1 MYKALLI
8 FLFLLPLTCSAG
20 GGAAGGGA
28 TEYTQLAN
36 NTELIRSYAE
46 LARQTVTQLNQY
58 QAMLR
63 NLKTLSPSGIANS
76 EAQKLWLDQNMN
88 GTFKNL
94 YHVVVGGQQMSYSL
108 SNMDQQFKLI
118 NPGAGNYSNG
128 FDYQNAYKNWSDT
141 TRSAVMGS
149 LRMAA
154 VQGDDLQSEGDVIS
168 ALSDASSTADG
179 QMQALQAGN
188 QIGVAMVSQIQKL
201 RQLQISQMQ
210 AQNTL
215 AMADQGHREANA
227 ALVNRALSANTRD
240 HVRSYAE
247 ILKSQQTE
255 SQQ

>member
-1 MYKALLI
+1 MKSKTFI
-8 FLFLLPLTCSAG
+8 FLFLLWPLVSMAG

-36 NTELIRSYAE
+36 NTQLVMSYGE
-46 LARQTVTQLNQY
+46 QARQTVTQMNQY

-76 EAQKLWLDQNMN
+76 EAQKLWQDHNMN
-88 GTFKNL
+88 GTFQNL

-118 NPGAGNYSNG
+118 NPGAGNYANG
-128 FDYQNAYKNWSDT
+128 FDFQNAYKNWSDT

-154 VQGDDLQSEGDVIS
+154 VQGNDLQSEGDVIS

-188 QIGVAMVSQIQKL
+188 QIGVAMVSQLQKL

-210 AQNTL
+210 AQNT
-215 AMADQGHREANA
+215 A
-227 ALVNRALSANTRD
+227 ALAAQGRQGAADDLLMRAYRGSGNTTIP
-240 HVRSYAE
+240 SY
-247 ILKSQQTE
+247 QQII
-255 SQQ
+255 QQEGAQ